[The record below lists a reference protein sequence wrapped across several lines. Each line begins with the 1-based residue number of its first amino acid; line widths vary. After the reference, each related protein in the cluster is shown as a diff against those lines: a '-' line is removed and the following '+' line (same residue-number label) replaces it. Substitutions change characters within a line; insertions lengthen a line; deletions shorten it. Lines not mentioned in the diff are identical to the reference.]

1 MMMQHKRGSFWAFK
15 GQEIEIREF
24 ALAKA
29 ANASR
34 SMEIR
39 ISHVSMAA
47 KRIADE
53 NPELAG
59 WFCLKIAAGRE
70 IYVEDAL
77 KKEGVQALVPTRK
90 GEEMR
95 RRGRVVEARM
105 LPVLPGYVLVRC
117 VPSAAAMA
125 GLRRFDK
132 VIDVVGSALS
142 PFRVP
147 EQFVNKFIEKVA
159 LGAYDHREPDAVR
172 YSVNEAVRIIDG
184 PFASFDGFVVSQDV
198 ERNRV
203 DVEIEI
209 FGRAT
214 PVDLD
219 VAQIEKV

>member
-1 MMMQHKRGSFWAFK
+1 MTMQHKRGSFWTFK
-15 GQEIEIREF
+15 GQEVEIRDF
-24 ALAKA
+24 ALAKM

-53 NPELAG
+53 NPELAS

-70 IYVEDAL
+70 FYVEDAL
-77 KKEGVQALVPTRK
+77 KKEGVEALVPTRK
-90 GEEMR
+90 CEEMR
-95 RRGRVVEARM
+95 RRGRVIEAKI
-105 LPVLPGYVLVRC
+105 LPAMPGYALVRC

-125 GLRRFDK
+125 GLRRFDH
-132 VIDVVGSALS
+132 VVDVVGSAVS

-147 EQFVNKFIEKVA
+147 DKFVRKFLTKAEE
-159 LGAYDHREPDAVR
+159 GAYDSRVSDPTTYHA
-172 YSVNEAVRIIDG
+172 NEKVRIMDG
-184 PFASFDGFVVSQDV
+184 PFTSQVGRVVTQDS

-203 DVEIEI
+203 EVEIEI
-209 FGRAT
+209 FGRST
-214 PVDLD
+214 PIDLD